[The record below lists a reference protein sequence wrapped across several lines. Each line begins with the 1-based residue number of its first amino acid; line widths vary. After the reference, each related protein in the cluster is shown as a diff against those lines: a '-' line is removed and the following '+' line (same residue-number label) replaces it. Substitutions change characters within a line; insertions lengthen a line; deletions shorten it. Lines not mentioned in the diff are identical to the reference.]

1 MLEVANWWPST
12 TSFVVLLETRGV
24 PLTGFSY
31 VVQMSSMKN
40 SLWFKVKYD
49 QRRGE
54 GVVDDL
60 ENLRVKVVSASAVRK
75 GMARGSFELG
85 QFLCWVE

>member
-1 MLEVANWWPST
+1 MLEVANWWPRT

-49 QRRGE
+49 QCRGE
-54 GVVDDL
+54 GAIDDL
-60 ENLRVKVVSASAVRK
+60 ENLRRVKLVSASAVRK
-75 GMARGSFELG
+75 GVARGLI
-85 QFLCWVE
+85 

>member
-1 MLEVANWWPST
+1 MRCSWKL
-12 TSFVVLLETRGV
+12 GI

-31 VVQMSSMKN
+31 VLQMSSMKN

-49 QRRGE
+49 QRCGE
-54 GVVDDL
+54 GAGDDL
-60 ENLRVKVVSASAVRK
+60 ENVRRVKLISARAVRNRV
-75 GMARGSFELG
+75 AQGSFELS